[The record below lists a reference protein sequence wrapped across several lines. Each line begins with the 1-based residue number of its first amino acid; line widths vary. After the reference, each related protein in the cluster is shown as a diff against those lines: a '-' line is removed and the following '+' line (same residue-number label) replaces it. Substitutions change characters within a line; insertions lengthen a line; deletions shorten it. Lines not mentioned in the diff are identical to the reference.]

1 MIAFEYITVVDA
13 CSGFCTSC
21 VCAGFDSR
29 QLGDF
34 LHSDHTYYLTV
45 RASNGAGLFV
55 TGSSDDYTHVEEFPD
70 VGVVIE
76 IDSAS
81 THIDTADFNQMDD
94 IEFQI
99 GTTEI
104 ACRWHGFKHPHVKVT
119 YMVALGTSP
128 SFGNTITSFV
138 STGQHTSYKFTGLV
152 LEDYKTYYVTVVATN
167 VIGSVTAYS
176 NGVTVVPPN
185 ATITE
190 AANVSIGF
198 GCGEENTNYVQDHD
212 LMLLYSNASASPWS
226 VVSGEVVNS
235 TDNDTGVT
243 YYYLANATEID
254 QSLTLIQG
262 NFYTLVISVSQLGN
276 TSDNTVNI
284 TADAMTTHQ
293 FYVNENTSKTY
304 SCEFLADLNMVKLT
318 ITSLNSGL
326 RIHSVSITQCVANI
340 EYQVSTSQVAA
351 RWLFPSSLDPFI
363 SYYEWAVLLSNG
375 DYVQPYT
382 NVGKV
387 YHAQNPKLELK
398 NANSYYVSVRA
409 CSLQISCF
417 KAVSSQMLT
426 VLSTPPMSGNIYAI
440 YIAGVSGG
448 VLNITWEKFEN
459 EGSVIDLYEWIYGFG
474 TDRIDFAL
482 SPWTLITDSELS
494 QLTIIRDLALDPTQY
509 YFVTIK
515 GYNLA
520 GLSTMDTQSI
530 LFNST
535 LDEAEVHVIDI
546 FPENYRKMGV
556 EDTWNSPNRAYTKN
570 QTALAAVWP
579 GLMNTNY
586 KYCYTTI
593 SSIPTTSQCSSK
605 INTRYNSAV
614 ITDLSLQSGTKYHFC
629 IFTQNETVPFGNG
642 EPIVIPARSICS
654 NGIVFDNSAP
664 EPGMLSF
671 LRVKYILWECQA
683 QFFGLVFHWKNLV
696 THLKVS
702 YRIQRKLTLPLLKLI
717 RNN

>member
-1 MIAFEYITVVDA
+1 MIAFQYITVVAA
-13 CSGFCTSC
+13 CTGFCTDC

-119 YMVALGTSP
+119 YMVALGTAP
-128 SFGNTITSFV
+128 GVGPNITAFI
-138 STGQHTSYKFTGLV
+138 STGQHTSYKFTQLS
-152 LEDYKTYYVTVVATN
+152 LQDYNTYYVTVIATN

-185 ATITE
+185 ASIMQ
-190 AANVSIGF
+190 AANVSIGL
-198 GCGEENTNYVQDHD
+198 GCGVENTNYVQDHD
-212 LMLLYSNASASPWS
+212 FMLLFSNASASPWS
-226 VVSGEVVNS
+226 VVSGEIVNS
-235 TDNDTGVT
+235 TDNTTGVSYS

-262 NFYTLVISVSQLGN
+262 NFYTLVISVSQLDN
-276 TSDNTVNI
+276 TSDNDVTI

-293 FYVNENTSKTY
+293 FSVNQNTSKTY

-318 ITSLNSGL
+318 ISSLKSGL
-326 RIHSVSITQCVANI
+326 LLHSISITQCVANI

-351 RWLFPSSLDPFI
+351 RWLFPTSLDPFI

-375 DYVQPYT
+375 DYVQSYI

-387 YHAQNPKLELK
+387 YSAQNPKLELR
-398 NANSYYVSVRA
+398 NGNSYYVSVRA

-417 KAVSSQMLT
+417 QAVNSQMFT
-426 VLSTPPMSGNIYAI
+426 VLSDPPMAGNIDATYV
-440 YIAGVSGG
+440 AGESVG
-448 VLNITWEKFEN
+448 VLNVTWEKFEN
-459 EGSVIDLYEWIYGFG
+459 EGSMVDLYEWIYGFG
-474 TDRIDFAL
+474 VSSIDFAL
-482 SPWTLITDSELS
+482 SPWTLITDSELQ
-494 QLTIIRDLALDPTQY
+494 QLTIIRNLTLDPTQY

-520 GLSTMDTQSI
+520 GLSAMVTQSVT
-530 LFNST
+530 FNDT
-535 LDEAEVHVIDI
+535 ADEAEVHVIDI
-546 FPENYRKMGV
+546 FPENYRRLGV
-556 EDTWNSPNRAYTKN
+556 EDGWNRPNRAYTKN

-586 KYCYTTI
+586 EYCYTTQ
-593 SSIPTTSQCSSK
+593 STIPTDSECSSK
-605 INTRYNSAV
+605 MNTRYNSAV
-614 ITDLSLQSGTKYHFC
+614 ITDLSLQSGTMYHFC
-629 IFTQNETVPFGNG
+629 IFTKNETVPFGNG

-664 EPGMLSF
+664 EPGTF
-671 LRVKYILWECQA
+671 
-683 QFFGLVFHWKNLV
+683 
-696 THLKVS
+696 KVPM
-702 YRIQRKLTLPLLKLI
+702 I
-717 RNN
+717 